1 MRPAIPRLRRTDP
14 DRPIR
19 VAQVCGLTDGG
30 LWMVQL
36 CAGLR
41 RRGYEV
47 VAIIASENGA
57 TAAAL
62 REAGVPFVAVPHRL
76 TSHGRLARGVARV
89 PILYRLVYAVH
100 ALALL
105 RSAARMAR
113 VLRRH
118 RVDVV
123 HTHVFSSMIVGRL
136 AGWMARVPL
145 RVAMIPGPYHL
156 EAPLLR
162 WLDLRTRRLDHLL
175 IAGCERT
182 NELYAELGVPAA
194 VTRTVGYG
202 VDPTRFDPDQVDG
215 ASFRRELGVAGATPL
230 IGQVAF
236 FYAVIGGPAAPP
248 WADGRGIKGHEDL
261 LHAARLVLK
270 RRPDARFVL
279 VGDGWGVAG
288 TRHLEDMRELARTLG
303 IDHAVTFTGR
313 RGDVPEVLAALDVSV
328 QCSLSD
334 NYGGTI
340 ESLMMRRP
348 TVATRAGG
356 LPETVRDGETGLLV
370 PMRDPAALAAA
381 ILRLV
386 EDPALGR
393 RLGAAGRDLMLER
406 HTIQHTIAGVAAVY
420 AEASAERGLSHRR
433 PASPDDG
440 ALSAGGLGLDPRDVL
455 FGADA

>member
-1 MRPAIPRLRRTDP
+1 MRLAIPRPRRAHP
-14 DRPIR
+14 GRPIR

-41 RRGYEV
+41 RRGYDV
-47 VAIIASENGA
+47 VAIIATANGA

-62 REAGVPFVAVPHRL
+62 RKAGVPFVALPHRF
-76 TSHGRLARGVARV
+76 TSDGRLARAIARV
-89 PILYRLVYAVH
+89 PFLYRLAYAVH

-113 VLRRH
+113 VLRRLE
-118 RVDVV
+118 VDVV
-123 HTHVFSSMIVGRL
+123 HTHVFGSMIVGRF

-156 EAPLLR
+156 DAPLLR
-162 WLDLRTRRLDHLL
+162 RIDLGSIRLDHVV

-182 NELYAELGVPAA
+182 NELYAELGVPAEA
-194 VTRTVGYG
+194 RRTVGYG
-202 VDPTRFDPDQVDG
+202 VDATKFAPDEVDPT
-215 ASFRRELGVAGATPL
+215 SFRRELGIGAGTPL

-236 FYAVIGGPAAPP
+236 FYPVVSGPAAPP
-248 WADGRGIKGHEDL
+248 WADGRGIKGQEDL
-261 LHAARLVLK
+261 LRAARLVLD
-270 RRPDARFVL
+270 RRPDARFVF
-279 VGDGWGVAG
+279 VGDGWGEAG
-288 TRHLEDMRELARTLG
+288 TRHLEEVRELARTLA
-303 IDHAVTFTGR
+303 IDHAVTFAGR

-340 ESLMMRRP
+340 ESLLMRRP
-348 TVATRAGG
+348 TVATRVGG

-370 PMRDPAALAAA
+370 PLRDPDALAAA

-393 RLGAAGRDLMLER
+393 RLGAAGRELMLER

-420 AEASAERGLSHRR
+420 AEEASARGLARR
-433 PASPDDG
+433 PPARADDG
-440 ALSAGGLGLDPRDVL
+440 ALAAGGLGLDARDVL